1 MIILH
6 IGEDASARA
15 LGAVA
20 GAKGAVFH
28 RDPEVALEKSVEL
41 IGAWLADQ
49 KKTQLATS
57 EPAVIVMD
65 PAEAEDESQL
75 EALMSLRRM
84 SRWVGVD
91 IHLVGSLKAKPAA
104 DKVVKNQAELEAAQ
118 QSDHPAG
125 GNPDPVNDPP
135 MEPFRRVKTEVPT
148 WRELMAVS
156 GYPEQRAKEEIE
168 QLEKHEIW
176 ANNIYQ
182 VNIGHADPK
191 DTGGVGFAHLII
203 RRLDRRAIHSW
214 SHFQAIKNELV
225 GPECEAVEMYPAEKH
240 LIDAKDHYHLWAFT
254 SPDQSFGIGFL
265 QGRQVKNRD

>member
-6 IGEDASARA
+6 VGADASARVR
-15 LGAVA
+15 GAIA
-20 GAKGAVFH
+20 EAKGAVFH
-28 RDPEVALEKSVEL
+28 RDPDMPLEKCVEL
-41 IGAWLADQ
+41 VGNWLAEQ
-49 KKTQLATS
+49 KKKQLATS
-57 EPAVIVMD
+57 EPAVIVFD

-75 EALMSLRRM
+75 AALMSLRRM

-91 IHLVGSLKAKPAA
+91 IHLVGSMKAKPAA
-104 DKVVKNQAELEAAQ
+104 DKVVHNQAEMDAIGQTAG
-118 QSDHPAG
+118 PAG
-125 GNPDPVNDPP
+125 GNAEPINDPP

-156 GYPEQRAKEEIE
+156 GYAEKRAKEEVKK
-168 QLEKHEIW
+168 LEKHEIW

-191 DTGGVGFAHLII
+191 DTGGIGFAHLII
-203 RRLDRRAIHSW
+203 RRLDNRPIHNW

-225 GPECEAVEMYPAEKH
+225 GLECEAVEMYPAERH

-265 QGRQVKNRD
+265 QGRQVKNRK

>member
-6 IGEDASARA
+6 VGENASARVRGVIA
-15 LGAVA
+15 N
-20 GAKGAVFH
+20 AKGAVFH
-28 RDPEVALEKSVEL
+28 RDPELPLEKCVEL
-41 IGAWLADQ
+41 IGNWLAEQ
-49 KKTQLATS
+49 KKIQLATS

-75 EALMSLRRM
+75 AALMSLRRM

-91 IHLVGSLKAKPAA
+91 IHLVGNTKAKPAA
-104 DKVVKNQAELEAAQ
+104 DKVVRNQAELNTIQ
-118 QSDHPAG
+118 KIDSQVG
-125 GNPDPVNDPP
+125 GNADPINDPP

-148 WRELMAVS
+148 WREMMAVS
-156 GYPEQRAKEEIE
+156 GYPEQRAKEEVKN
-168 QLEKHEIW
+168 LEKHQIW

-191 DTGGVGFAHLII
+191 DTGGIGFAHLII
-203 RRLDRRAIHSW
+203 RRLDKRPIHSW

-240 LIDAKDHYHLWAFT
+240 LIDAKEHYHLWAFT
-254 SPDQSFGIGFL
+254 SQDQSFGIGFL
-265 QGRQVKNRD
+265 QGRQVKK